1 MKFHSHGIHVRNVNN
16 ELQAASEMAEQSYHQ
31 SVPGD
36 VQDDADVHSED
47 ASSYVESHGSVDND
61 DASDSSSSTHANKG
75 MEHDISQVVED
86 ENYECHI

>member
-47 ASSYVESHGSVDND
+47 AIITYDLE
-61 DASDSSSSTHANKG
+61 
-75 MEHDISQVVED
+75 
-86 ENYECHI
+86 